1 MDPFYST
8 KPSGAGTGLGL
19 SISHG
24 IIKDHGG
31 EIRIF
36 SEPGQYTRVVVDLPA
51 VDNGQQMAQ
60 QEGFGGSR

>member
-8 KPSGAGTGLGL
+8 KPSGSGTGLGL

-36 SEPGQYTRVVVDLPA
+36 SVPGQYTRVVLDLPVA
-51 VDNGQQMAQ
+51 DADCQMGQQ
-60 QEGFGGSR
+60 EEVGGSR